1 MWKILL
7 LFIQTDPSFPANFP
21 LFILPKYWCQ
31 ATPPIYL
38 HGSASVLYKSLYQ
51 PLFFS
56 NILDLIL
63 FGSNK
68 GLSLMLTLPSFP
80 HYVCHSFLCST
91 VSRNWNVLHKLPHH
105 QLPLQKDFLP
115 FWFQVNERERERE
128 RKKERK
134 KERERERCQRRPSD
148 RLRPICLPIN
158 FATCL
163 KKASVHTL
171 ADQPVNADFVTPRLA
186 EAFCR
191 LQAGWPDE
199 FVKES
204 PKM

>member
-80 HYVCHSFLCST
+80 HYVCIVFYAPL
-91 VSRNWNVLHKLPHH
+91 SRATGMCCTSCPIINCPFKRIFCRSDVKLTR
-105 QLPLQKDFLP
+105 
-115 FWFQVNERERERE
+115 ERERERE

-134 KERERERCQRRPSD
+134 KERERGA
-148 RLRPICLPIN
+148 N
-158 FATCL
+158 
-163 KKASVHTL
+163 VG
-171 ADQPVNADFVTPRLA
+171 PRT
-186 EAFCR
+186 
-191 LQAGWPDE
+191 D
-199 FVKES
+199 
-204 PKM
+204 